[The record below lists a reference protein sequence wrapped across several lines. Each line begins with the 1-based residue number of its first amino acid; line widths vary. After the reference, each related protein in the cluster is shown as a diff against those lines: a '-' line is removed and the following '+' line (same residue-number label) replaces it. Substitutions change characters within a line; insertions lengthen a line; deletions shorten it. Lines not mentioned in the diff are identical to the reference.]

1 MRKALVIC
9 RHELGAMFG
18 GPLAWVLAGVYAL
31 LTGYFFYSD
40 LAFFV
45 LFGGANLTAG
55 LWRYVFLDFRQVT
68 LLVLPLLTMRLI
80 AEERKLGTLELLWTF
95 PIRDREL
102 LAGKVLAALVAYV
115 VMLLGTLPGPLVL
128 HALHPFSWTPLL
140 AGYGGLFLLGV
151 AAIAC
156 GLAASA
162 ITENQVVAAM
172 LTYGVLLFFW
182 FVSWNEAAIGQAIAP
197 VLLALSLFDHFYGF
211 AQGVIDGRDVA
222 YLLAFAALFLFLALR
237 ALGARAWRGIA

>member
-1 MRKALVIC
+1 MRKSLVIA
-9 RHELGAMFG
+9 RRELGTMFG

-45 LFGGANLTAG
+45 LFGGANMTAG

-68 LLVLPLLTMRLI
+68 LLVLPLVTMRLV

-95 PIRDREL
+95 PVRDREVL
-102 LAGKVLAALVAYV
+102 TGKVLAAAAAFA
-115 VMLLGTLPGPLVL
+115 VMLASTLVGPLVL
-128 HALHPFSWTPLL
+128 AAVHPFAWGPVL
-140 AGYGGLFLLGV
+140 AGYCGLTLLGM

-162 ITENQVVAAM
+162 VTENQVVAAM
-172 LTYGVLLFFW
+172 LTYGVLLSFW
-182 FVSWNEAAIGQAIAP
+182 FMSWNEAAIGQTVAP
-197 VLLALSLFDHFYGF
+197 ALLALSLFDHFYGF
-211 AQGVIDGRDVA
+211 AQGVVDGRDVVF
-222 YLLAFAALFLFLALR
+222 LVGMAAVFLFLALR
-237 ALGARAWRGIA
+237 ALESRAWRGIA